1 MVTSS
6 LTIYPPPPNTL
17 FFANPNTPIP
27 NDSYTD
33 KNRFRATVTNG
44 PTLAVPGRLTQND
57 VQHLFVTANGS
68 TGTAAREAL
77 RQKHRVPISLYKN
90 LLCHYRTP
98 TLKTD
103 KEGHQY
109 AVGIWDND

>member
-1 MVTSS
+1 M
-6 LTIYPPPPNTL
+6 
-17 FFANPNTPIP
+17 
-27 NDSYTD
+27 
-33 KNRFRATVTNG
+33 NRFRATIAHG
-44 PTLAVPGRLTQND
+44 PTLVPGTGRLTQND

-68 TGTAAREAL
+68 TGMAAREAL

-90 LLCHYRTP
+90 LLRHYRTP

-109 AVGIWDND
+109 AVGIWDED